1 MHTSTITP
9 SPGFTSDDFAVF
21 QLPGLDERMAA
32 IQERIQPKFRT
43 LGGRLAEEL
52 SLLSGQEMHLHIARH
67 ARRKVN
73 PPKDTWMSVCGSKR
87 GYKAHPHFQ
96 LGLFNDHLFLW
107 LALIYELP
115 NKKNIASA
123 FLNRLDEVVRGVPE
137 SFVISQ
143 DHMKKE
149 AVTAGHMSEA
159 DWKATLVRFRDVGKA
174 ELLIGRH
181 LAADD
186 EVLRDED
193 ELAAFALSTYET
205 LLPLYR
211 IATDAQ

>member
-1 MHTSTITP
+1 MSTSTIT
-9 SPGFTSDDFAVF
+9 SYTGFTSDDFAVF
-21 QLPGLDERMAA
+21 QLPGLEERMAA
-32 IQERIQPKFRT
+32 IQNQIQPKFRSI
-43 LGGRLAEEL
+43 GKRLTEEL
-52 SLLSGQEMHLHIARH
+52 FILSGREMHLHIARH

-73 PPKDTWMSVCGSKR
+73 PPKDTWLSICSNKR

-96 LGLFNDHLFLW
+96 LGLFDDHLFLW
-107 LALIYELP
+107 LALIYEVP
-115 NKKNIASA
+115 NKQNIASA
-123 FLNRLDEVVRGVPE
+123 YLNRLEDVIEAVPD
-137 SFVISQ
+137 SFVVSQ

-149 AVTAGHMSEA
+149 AVAAAVMSEA
-159 DWKATLVRFRDVGKA
+159 DWRTALIRFRDVGKA

-186 EVLRDED
+186 ELLRDED

-205 LLPLYR
+205 LLPLYH